1 MKKVILFWLVIMMT
15 TIVLTQT
22 EIENFEQQEN
32 QSFNDFKEKE
42 NKAFANFHKQQDSLF
57 IQYKEQIEKLWNEFK
72 ESTPNEWVS
81 YNSDFTGRGEV
92 DFKEGKIKVYAV
104 VEDVS
109 KGSEEEKIEQD
120 KKAKEII
127 KKQIVSILKE
137 KDEITREP
145 ILKEQVAN
153 PEEKKKVIK
162 EKDIEKIAENIA
174 KKSQKEKFVNKDGK
188 KLIKYQINLKLIPN
202 SISIRLEKYK
212 PAIEKFCQEYDID
225 IKVVLAIIHTE
236 SYFNPKA
243 YNRRGNAY
251 GMMQIVPKYA
261 GFTMN
266 NVLFG
271 KKRKPSSR
279 ELFNPDINLNMGI
292 GYMRW
297 LADNKWSEVKNKTN
311 QYYCIICS
319 YNGGPGSVYKAM
331 TGKLKNIPTQK
342 WNKMMNDLS
351 NMSSKSLYNKFRR
364 DIPWEETRMY
374 IKLVKGR
381 MEKEYKDL

>member
-1 MKKVILFWLVIMMT
+1 MT
-15 TIVLTQT
+15 MQCFAQT
-22 EIENFEQQEN
+22 ELENFEHQEN
-32 QSFNDFKEKE
+32 QSFEDFKVKE
-42 NKAFANFHKQQDSLF
+42 NKTFANYKMQQDSLF

-72 ESTPNEWVS
+72 ESTDTTWVS
-81 YNSDFTGRGEV
+81 YNSDFTGRSEV
-92 DFKEGKIKVYAV
+92 DFTEGKIKVDAV

-109 KGSEEEKIEQD
+109 KGSDEEKVKQEE
-120 KKAKEII
+120 KAKEII

-137 KDEITREP
+137 KDKITNEP
-145 ILKEQVAN
+145 ILKDQVVN

-162 EKDIEKIAENIA
+162 EKDIEKIAENIT
-174 KKSQKEKFVNKDGK
+174 KKTKKQEFTNNEGK
-188 KLIKYQINLKLIPN
+188 KLIKYQINLDLVPN
-202 SISIRLEKYK
+202 NISIRLKKYK
-212 PAIEKFCQEYDID
+212 PTIEKYCKQYDMD

-243 YNRRGNAY
+243 YNRKGNAY

-261 GFTMN
+261 GLTMN
-266 NVLFG
+266 DVLFG
-271 KKRKPSSR
+271 KKGKPSSS
-279 ELFNPDINLNMGI
+279 ELFNPNINLNMGI

-331 TGKLKNIPTQK
+331 TGKLKNIPTKK
-342 WNKMMNDLS
+342 WSKMMNDLNSMS
-351 NMSSKSLYNKFRR
+351 NKELYKKLRR
-364 DIPWEETRMY
+364 DLPRGWEETKNY